1 MCTPKMAAV
10 QLIEVQGLTKYYDN
24 RPAIVDLTFS
34 VPRGQMLGF
43 LGPAGAGK
51 STTMRILTGYLR
63 ATSGAA
69 SVAGYD
75 VFERSREA
83 RKNIGYLP
91 ETTALYDEMTVE
103 RYLETMCRLRGV
115 PPRQRRQRIDSALT
129 ACGLTEHRKD
139 LIGRLSTA
147 LRRRVGLAQAVVHEP
162 QVLVLDEPSASLD
175 SAQTQETLQLIR
187 ALGDRRTVMLS
198 SRIPSEVN
206 AVCDRVLLI
215 NGGRVVADEA
225 PGSLSRRLAGKP
237 RRKEIEAVIAG
248 DAVSVDLAL
257 RELAGVT
264 EVNVTSNGDGEKR
277 LTVTGDGDDLQD
289 AVARVI
295 VGLGVSLRGL
305 TSRSIALEDTFPE
318 LAAQEAP

>member
-103 RYLETMCRLRGV
+103 RFLETMCRLRGV
-115 PPRQRRQRIDSALT
+115 PPRKRRQRIDSALK

-187 ALGDRRTVMLS
+187 ALGDRRTVILS
-198 SRIPSEVN
+198 SRMPSEVN

-215 NGGRVVADEA
+215 NGGRLVADEA
-225 PGSLSRRLAGKP
+225 AGSLSRRLAEKP
-237 RRKEIEAVIAG
+237 RRKIEAVIAG
-248 DAVSVDLAL
+248 DAGSVDLAL
-257 RELAGVT
+257 RGLAGVT
-264 EVNVTSNGDGEKR
+264 EVDVTSNGDGEKR

-305 TSRSIALEDTFPE
+305 TSRSVALEDAFPE
-318 LAAQEAP
+318 LAAEEAP

>member
-103 RYLETMCRLRGV
+103 RFLETMCRLRGV
-115 PPRQRRQRIDSALT
+115 PPRKRRQRIDSALK

-187 ALGDRRTVMLS
+187 ALGDRRTVILS

-215 NGGRVVADEA
+215 NGGRLIADEA
-225 PGSLSRRLAGKP
+225 AGSLSRRLAEKP
-237 RRKEIEAVIAG
+237 RRKIEAVIAG
-248 DAVSVDLAL
+248 DAGSVDLAL
-257 RELAGVT
+257 RGLAGVT

-305 TSRSIALEDTFPE
+305 TSRSVTLEDTFPE
-318 LAAQEAP
+318 LAAEEAT